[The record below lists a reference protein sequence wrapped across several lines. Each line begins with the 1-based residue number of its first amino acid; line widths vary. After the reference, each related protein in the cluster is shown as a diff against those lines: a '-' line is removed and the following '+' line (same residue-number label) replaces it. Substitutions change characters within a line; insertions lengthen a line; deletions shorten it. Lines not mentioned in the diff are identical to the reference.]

1 MADSKKKR
9 RPLGPRQLGQFAIS
23 MQDRPFVGADGVR
36 TEFEGATNVGNCGL
50 SRFGVERT
58 GFEKRINLGD
68 T

>member
-58 GFEKRINLGD
+58 GFEERINLGD